1 MGCATVKEKLESKIM
16 MLKLE
21 RVDIRTEREERI
33 KQLQELTGEKIE
45 RKPIP
50 DYYIH
55 EEDTN
60 YEINKTKKKNSRTK
74 IENKYSPRKSRRIKE
89 ESDNESEEESSEDI
103 EVDDDEDNEEE
114 NEDENDNDDSEEI
127 STNKRNKRRRK

>member
-33 KQLQELTGEKIE
+33 KQFQELTGEKIE

-60 YEINKTKKKNSRTK
+60 YEINKTKKKNNRTK
-74 IENKYSPRKSRRIKE
+74 IENKYSRKSRRIKE

-103 EVDDDEDNEEE
+103 EVDDDEENEEE

-127 STNKRNKRRRK
+127 STNKINKRRRK

>member
-33 KQLQELTGEKIE
+33 KQYQELKKKKIE

-60 YEINKTKKKNSRTK
+60 YEINKTKKKNNRTK
-74 IENKYSPRKSRRIKE
+74 IENKYSRKSRRIKE

-103 EVDDDEDNEEE
+103 EVDDDEENEEE

-127 STNKRNKRRRK
+127 STNKINKRRRK

>member
-60 YEINKTKKKNSRTK
+60 YEINKTKKKNNRTK
-74 IENKYSPRKSRRIKE
+74 IENKYSRKSRRIKE

-103 EVDDDEDNEEE
+103 EVDDDEENEEE

-127 STNKRNKRRRK
+127 STNKINKRRRK

>member
-1 MGCATVKEKLESKIM
+1 MGCATTKEKIEANM
-16 MLKLE
+16 MKLKLE

-60 YEINKTKKKNSRTK
+60 YEINKTKKKNNRTK
-74 IENKYSPRKSRRIKE
+74 IENKYSRKSRRIKE

-103 EVDDDEDNEEE
+103 EVDDDEENEEE

-127 STNKRNKRRRK
+127 STNKINKRRRK

>member
-60 YEINKTKKKNSRTK
+60 YEINKTKKKNNRTK
-74 IENKYSPRKSRRIKE
+74 IENKYSRKSRRIKE

-103 EVDDDEDNEEE
+103 EVDDDEENEEE
-114 NEDENDNDDSEEI
+114 NEDENDNNDSEEI
-127 STNKRNKRRRK
+127 STNKINKRSRK

>member
-60 YEINKTKKKNSRTK
+60 YEINKTKKKNNRTK
-74 IENKYSPRKSRRIKE
+74 IENKYSRKSRRIKE

-103 EVDDDEDNEEE
+103 EVDDDEENEEE

-127 STNKRNKRRRK
+127 STNKINKRSRK

>member
-1 MGCATVKEKLESKIM
+1 MGCATVKEQLESKIM

-74 IENKYSPRKSRRIKE
+74 IENKY
-89 ESDNESEEESSEDI
+89 
-103 EVDDDEDNEEE
+103 
-114 NEDENDNDDSEEI
+114 
-127 STNKRNKRRRK
+127 

>member
-60 YEINKTKKKNSRTK
+60 YEINKTKKKNNRTK
-74 IENKYSPRKSRRIKE
+74 IENKYSRKSRRIKE

>member
-60 YEINKTKKKNSRTK
+60 YEINKTKKKNNRTK
-74 IENKYSPRKSRRIKE
+74 IENKYSRKSRRIKE

-103 EVDDDEDNEEE
+103 EVDDDEKNEEE

-127 STNKRNKRRRK
+127 STNKINKRSRK

>member
-60 YEINKTKKKNSRTK
+60 YEINKTKKKNNRTK
-74 IENKYSPRKSRRIKE
+74 IENKYSRKSRRIKE

-103 EVDDDEDNEEE
+103 EVDGDEENEEE

-127 STNKRNKRRRK
+127 STNKINKRRRK

>member
-1 MGCATVKEKLESKIM
+1 MGCATVKEKIESKIM

-33 KQLQELTGEKIE
+33 KQYQELTGEKIE

-55 EEDTN
+55 EVDTN
-60 YEINKTKKKNSRTK
+60 YEINKTKTNNNRKK
-74 IENKYSPRKSRRIKE
+74 IGNKYYRKSKRIKE
-89 ESDNESEEESSEDI
+89 ESDTESEEESSEVF
-103 EVDDDEDNEEE
+103 EVDDDEEE

>member
-60 YEINKTKKKNSRTK
+60 YEINKTKKKNNRTK
-74 IENKYSPRKSRRIKE
+74 IENKYSRKSRRIKE

-103 EVDDDEDNEEE
+103 EVDDDEE

-127 STNKRNKRRRK
+127 STNKRNKTRTK

>member
-60 YEINKTKKKNSRTK
+60 YEINKTKKKNNRTK
-74 IENKYSPRKSRRIKE
+74 IENKYSRKSRRIKE
-89 ESDNESEEESSEDI
+89 ESDNESEEQSSEDI
-103 EVDDDEDNEEE
+103 EVDDDEENEEE

-127 STNKRNKRRRK
+127 STNKINKRRRK

>member
-33 KQLQELTGEKIE
+33 KQFQELTGEKIE

-74 IENKYSPRKSRRIKE
+74 IENKYSRKSRRIKE

-103 EVDDDEDNEEE
+103 EVDDDEENEEE

>member
-60 YEINKTKKKNSRTK
+60 YEINKTKK
-74 IENKYSPRKSRRIKE
+74 YSRKSRRIKE

-103 EVDDDEDNEEE
+103 EVDDDEENEEE

-127 STNKRNKRRRK
+127 STNKINKRRRK

>member
-74 IENKYSPRKSRRIKE
+74 IENKYSRKSRRIKE
-89 ESDNESEEESSEDI
+89 ESDNESEEQSSEDI

>member
-60 YEINKTKKKNSRTK
+60 YEINKTKKKNNRTK
-74 IENKYSPRKSRRIKE
+74 IENKYSRKSRRIKE

-103 EVDDDEDNEEE
+103 EVDDDEENEEE

>member
-55 EEDTN
+55 
-60 YEINKTKKKNSRTK
+60 
-74 IENKYSPRKSRRIKE
+74 
-89 ESDNESEEESSEDI
+89 
-103 EVDDDEDNEEE
+103 
-114 NEDENDNDDSEEI
+114 
-127 STNKRNKRRRK
+127 

>member
-33 KQLQELTGEKIE
+33 KQYQELTGEKIE

-55 EEDTN
+55 EVDTN
-60 YEINKTKKKNSRTK
+60 YEINKTKKKNNRTK
-74 IENKYSPRKSRRIKE
+74 IENKYSRKSRRIKE

-103 EVDDDEDNEEE
+103 EVDDDEENEEE

>member
-1 MGCATVKEKLESKIM
+1 MGCATVKEKLESKIL

-60 YEINKTKKKNSRTK
+60 YEINKTKKKNNRTK
-74 IENKYSPRKSRRIKE
+74 IENKYSRKSRRIKE

-103 EVDDDEDNEEE
+103 EVDDDEENEEE

-127 STNKRNKRRRK
+127 STNKINKRRRK